1 MYVDKK
7 DYLLAKLWKIR
18 KKEELFGNNFHPFV
32 TNIIILLGYNLHQ
45 ENMRKYN
52 LDDKQVKSHK
62 KRVKEALTYDI
73 YERGYDGIRISQMLW
88 ASYFINLKII
98 EVGCLQYELVNIDS
112 MTKKNDKCIK
122 IHIPKNTKLDIESVK
137 ESLVK
142 SKDEILKYFKLD
154 RQKYYCESWLLSK
167 EVLELL
173 NDGSNILKFSKLFDI
188 ASGNN
193 CINDILNFVYGKLKC
208 GDYNTL
214 HEDTCLQ
221 RKIKKE
227 LIKGVIIKIGIG
239 KLKEEKSW
247 I

>member
-88 ASYFINLKII
+88 ESYFINLKII
-98 EVGCLQYELVNIDS
+98 EVGCLQYELVNIDPI
-112 MTKKNDKCIK
+112 TKKNDKCIK

-154 RQKYYCESWLLSK
+154 GPKYYCESWLLSK
-167 EVLELL
+167 EVLDLL

-214 HEDTCLQ
+214 HEDTYLQ